1 MKKIIATLLFSAI
14 ATAQGIQKDK
24 VMHFVAGAVVG
35 SASYVVAYDITHDK
49 TKALIAS
56 TVMSILAGVGKELI
70 DSRKGGTG
78 FNNQDIV
85 ATGLGGLTIGVTIN
99 LF

>member
-14 ATAQGIQKDK
+14 ATARGIQKDK
-24 VMHFVAGAVVG
+24 VMHFV
-35 SASYVVAYDITHDK
+35 
-49 TKALIAS
+49 
-56 TVMSILAGVGKELI
+56 AGVGKELI

-78 FNNQDIV
+78 FNNQDII
-85 ATGLGGLTIGVTIN
+85 ATGIGGFIVGVTIN

>member
-1 MKKIIATLLFSAI
+1 MKKLILILLFPVFCSAQI
-14 ATAQGIQKDK
+14 EKDK

-78 FNNQDIV
+78 FNNQDII
-85 ATGLGGLTIGVTIN
+85 ATGLGGLTIGVTVN